1 MQALLFVC
9 TFEETILMCAHSKRL
24 ILMCAYSN
32 TYTNKLTDMR
42 TNNTRDNMTWMQKM
56 QMSYSGVSQSIDTWL
71 QNLLNSTKKQY
82 GKYTIFGILVQSFR
96 ELASLIFTQIV
107 VGTKENNL
115 LTAEQTASVRGLAQL
130 ACYKCVGGIAAS
142 GKIALSFSYDAVK
155 ELGPTVFIKR
165 YAAIKCKENSLMY
178 YIDMHQDFAQLNINN
193 ELTGIRYEFAV
204 RQGERKSQ
212 QYISDG
218 ESMTTFTIEER
229 NLIVSEDSLTVTVGN
244 ELWTRY
250 AGFDEMDRYSKG
262 YIERW
267 SYDGKLQIVFGN
279 GTAGQIPVQNAV
291 VNVEYAAC
299 EGYAGNI
306 LIDNDATFEWVNGMY
321 DANTTAVS
329 PKGVLVIEQLTDI
342 VGGYNGEDIESIR
355 SHAGSINRAL
365 VLHSADSIRTFMSR
379 FGQYKILDV
388 WSNTETQTIHVVLVP
403 NIADKYVKASSIVY
417 DYWSLP
423 IAEFTIDSTDRQ
435 YLNNAIENTGD
446 YVLLTDVQ
454 FDTVQLEF
462 YQMLILVK
470 KTAVLQNIEDVK
482 QQLLDAAKAFVE
494 DSWSNASTF
503 VSRSAAIAKLE
514 ELDVIKSVDVQF
526 IGNDEHIDN
535 MGNIAPQS
543 KDIVP
548 LIRSQQGTDV
558 GLSIKVLVENTDG
571 SYVEC

>member
-1 MQALLFVC
+1 MQALLFVRI
-9 TFEETILMCAHSKRL
+9 FEETILICAHSKRP
-24 ILMCAYSN
+24 ILMCAHSN

-178 YIDMHQDFAQLNINN
+178 YIDIHQDFAQLNINN
-193 ELTGIRYEFAV
+193 ELTGVRYEFAV

-279 GTAGQIPVQNAV
+279 GTAGQIPAQNAV
-291 VNVEYAAC
+291 VNVEYTAC

-365 VLHSADSIRTFMSR
+365 VLHSADSIRAFMSR

-403 NIADKYVKASSIVY
+403 NIADKYVKAGSIVY

-423 IAEFTIDSTDRQ
+423 IAEFTIDSIDRQ

-526 IGNDEHIDN
+526 IGNDVHIDN
-535 MGNIAPQS
+535 MGNIAPRS
-543 KDIVP
+543 KNIVP

>member
-1 MQALLFVC
+1 MQALLF
-9 TFEETILMCAHSKRL
+9 CAHSKRL
-24 ILMCAYSN
+24 ILMCAHSN

-82 GKYTIFGILVQSFR
+82 GRYTIFGILVQSFR

-193 ELTGIRYEFAV
+193 ELTGVRYEFAV

-279 GTAGQIPVQNAV
+279 GTAGQIPAQNAV
-291 VNVEYAAC
+291 VNVEYTAC

-365 VLHSADSIRTFMSR
+365 VLHSADSIRAFMSR

-403 NIADKYVKASSIVY
+403 NIADKYVKAGSIVY

-503 VSRSAAIAKLE
+503 ISRSAAIAKLE

-535 MGNIAPQS
+535 MGNIAPQA

-558 GLSIKVLVENTDG
+558 SLSIKVLVENTDG

>member
-1 MQALLFVC
+1 MQALLFVRI
-9 TFEETILMCAHSKRL
+9 FEETILMFAH
-24 ILMCAYSN
+24 SN

-165 YAAIKCKENSLMY
+165 YAAIKCKENSLLY

-193 ELTGIRYEFAV
+193 ELTGVRYEFAV

-279 GTAGQIPVQNAV
+279 GTAGQIPAQNAV
-291 VNVEYAAC
+291 VNVEYTAC

-329 PKGVLVIEQLTDI
+329 PKGVIVIEQLTDI

-365 VLHSADSIRTFMSR
+365 VLHSADSIRAFMSR

-388 WSNTETQTIHVVLVP
+388 WSNTETQAIHVVLVP
-403 NIADKYVKASSIVY
+403 NIADKYVKAGSIVY

-423 IAEFTIDSTDRQ
+423 IAEFIIDSTDRQ

-503 VSRSAAIAKLE
+503 ISRSAAIAKLE

-558 GLSIKVLVENTDG
+558 SLSIKVLVENTDG

>member
-1 MQALLFVC
+1 MQALLFMRM
-9 TFEETILMCAHSKRL
+9 FEETILMFAH
-24 ILMCAYSN
+24 SN

-56 QMSYSGVSQSIDTWL
+56 QMSYSGVSQSIDIWL

-193 ELTGIRYEFAV
+193 ELTGVRYEFAV

-279 GTAGQIPVQNAV
+279 GTAGQIPAQNAV
-291 VNVEYAAC
+291 VNVEYTAC

-365 VLHSADSIRTFMSR
+365 VLHSADSIRSFMSR
-379 FGQYKILDV
+379 FGQYKILDI

-403 NIADKYVKASSIVY
+403 NIADKYVKAGSIVY

-503 VSRSAAIAKLE
+503 ISRSAAIAKLE

-548 LIRSQQGTDV
+548 LIRSQAGTDV